1 MYNNNSLTLHA
12 TEDEDVND
20 AAEDEGGGDDAEDE
34 RMDVAIG
41 DLSYHI

>member
-20 AAEDEGGGDDAEDE
+20 AAEDAGGGVDADDK
-34 RMDVAIG
+34 RMDVAMG